1 MDFWCRHARRW
12 DSVAVD
18 KTTSSKSPHLHLAL
32 VCQHRSWGALTRLR
46 AKGAMAHLRRLG
58 PQLVS
63 PTPIRPH
70 SPAGSPSR
78 DRGETPP
85 KKAAYLESDSPD
97 CEDEAAGEMCQ
108 ELLEIFQGSPRCA
121 PPGPVDCGMVDLA
134 TVQPPSRNQNPLVKD
149 QRFSTCLTLNDG
161 HAFATSFGEALRGSG
176 APKSPPPKH
185 SD

>member
-1 MDFWCRHARRW
+1 MC
-12 DSVAVD
+12 
-18 KTTSSKSPHLHLAL
+18 
-32 VCQHRSWGALTRLR
+32 
-46 AKGAMAHLRRLG
+46 
-58 PQLVS
+58 
-63 PTPIRPH
+63 
-70 SPAGSPSR
+70 R

-149 QRFSTCLTLNDG
+149 QVCLFPDLLDRML
-161 HAFATSFGEALRGSG
+161 SSRSG
-176 APKSPPPKH
+176 RP
-185 SD
+185 DR